1 MTYAEAVRSMVQ
13 GLRLDTADY
22 QALQE
27 LLEQQFQAA
36 LRHGTEDLSELS
48 GRITALSQVLEGRR
62 QERMDLSK
70 LLLGGRGMSDRAVSI
85 EAVTL
90 RLPATAQQAFRSE
103 WRALE
108 RQVRRCKEL
117 NTRNC
122 RLFMGQFEIMQRV
135 LTPESHTYA
144 PI

>member
-1 MTYAEAVRSMVQ
+1 MTYAEAVRRMVQ

-22 QALQE
+22 QTLQE

-70 LLLGGRGMSDRAVSI
+70 LLLGGRAMSDRAVSI
-85 EAVTL
+85 EAVTR
-90 RLPATAQQAFRSE
+90 RLPVSAQPAFRCE
-103 WRALE
+103 WQALE

-144 PI
+144 PV